1 MFINLIILQNYFYLA
16 GYDLLAYMAIK
27 TLSLRFNRIVAIAAI
42 DGPVLPGLERNFC
55 LLAALCACSVVH
67 LALVTSP
74 CSAASAATAAAPRVF
89 PCLSAVGTAL
99 RFIREP
105 FSRVKLLLRCAENKL
120 IVAVSADDLFV
131 SETHLMTS

>member
-27 TLSLRFNRIVAIAAI
+27 TLSLRLNRIVAIAAI

-55 LLAALCACSVVH
+55 LLAALRACSVVH
-67 LALVTSP
+67 LALVTSS
-74 CSAASAATAAAPRVF
+74 CSATTTAAAAPGVF
-89 PCLSAVGTAL
+89 PCLPAVRAAL

-105 FSRVKLLLRCAENKL
+105 FCRIELLLRCAENKF
-120 IVAVSADDLFV
+120 IVAVSADNLFV
-131 SETHLMTS
+131 SETHWMTS